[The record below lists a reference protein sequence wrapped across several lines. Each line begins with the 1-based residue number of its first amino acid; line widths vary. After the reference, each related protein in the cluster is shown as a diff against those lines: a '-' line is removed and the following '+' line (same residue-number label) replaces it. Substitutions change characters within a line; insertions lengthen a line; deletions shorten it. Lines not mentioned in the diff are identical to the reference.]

1 MPDNTARVLHNFDE
15 QTGGAENPHIRDPDT
30 GVFRKFIHSDVFVSN
45 NIPRALRKYRTAND
59 REIHYGNDRGRFS
72 LFCYAYIFEAN
83 DIKRA
88 RFIDVGIGRNQVI
101 RLVATSALVSHL
113 FQSCQGDATKLLIM
127 GWESKMQLP
136 HGFHSKHYM
145 QSTP

>member
-1 MPDNTARVLHNFDE
+1 MVKNALCRTILRGFFITLTSRRAE
-15 QTGGAENPHIRDPDT
+15 QRIRIFVTQTQECSENSFT
-30 GVFRKFIHSDVFVSN
+30 VMFFVSN

-59 REIHYGNDRGRFS
+59 REIHYGNERGRFS

-127 GWESKMQLP
+127 GGESKI
-136 HGFHSKHYM
+136 
-145 QSTP
+145 